1 MRCLVLA
8 FGGLLLAGSAGAVTV
23 PSSGVLA
30 FDVMREGSDIG
41 DHRYT
46 FRDDGEA
53 LSVQVET
60 DVAVKL
66 PLIGVTVYRFEH
78 ESHET
83 WQDGRLSALRSTTN
97 DDGQAHQVDL
107 ADAEGFPA
115 SLWNDAILRQTVLLN
130 TVDGRSMAAS
140 AIDVGPETVQA
151 NGKTVPAHHY
161 RLSGDLTRDLWYDAS
176 GMLVKVAFTA
186 DDGSHIE
193 YTLK

>member
-1 MRCLVLA
+1 MRCLTLA
-8 FGGLLLAGSAGAVTV
+8 LGGLLLAGSAGAETA
-23 PSSGVLA
+23 PSSGVVV

-66 PLIGVTVYRFEH
+66 PLIGVAVFRFEH
-78 ESHET
+78 DSHET
-83 WQDGRLSALRSTTN
+83 WRDGRLATLTSTTN
-97 DDGQAHQVDL
+97 DDGEAHQVNL
-107 ADAEGFPA
+107 ANADGFPA
-115 SLWNDAILRQTVLLN
+115 SLWNDGILEQTMLLN
-130 TVDGRSMAAS
+130 TVDGRSMATS
-140 AIDVGPETVQA
+140 VVHVGPETIQA
-151 NGKTVPAHHY
+151 KGQAVPAHHY
-161 RLSGDLTRDLWYDAS
+161 RLLGDLERDLWYDAS

>member
-1 MRCLVLA
+1 MRCWTLTL
-8 FGGLLLAGSAGAVTV
+8 GGLLLAGSVNAATV
-23 PSSGVLA
+23 PSSGELA

-46 FRDDGEA
+46 FRDDGDA

-66 PLIGVTVYRFEH
+66 PLIGVTVFRFEH
-78 ESHET
+78 DSQET
-83 WQDGRLSALRSTTN
+83 WRDGRLAALQSRTN
-97 DDGQAHQVDL
+97 DDGEAHQVDL
-107 ADAEGFPA
+107 ANAEGFPA
-115 SLWNDAILRQTVLLN
+115 SLWNDAILEQTELLN
-130 TVDGRSMAAS
+130 TVDGRSMATSVVNIGQESVRAK
-140 AIDVGPETVQA
+140 GQ
-151 NGKTVPAHHY
+151 TVPAHHY
-161 RLSGDLTRDLWYDAS
+161 RLLGDLERDLWYDAS

>member
-1 MRCLVLA
+1 MRCLALV
-8 FGGLLLAGSAGAVTV
+8 FGGLLLAGSANAVTV

-30 FDVMREGSDIG
+30 FDVMREGNDIG

-46 FRDDGEA
+46 FLENGKA

-66 PLIGVTVYRFEH
+66 PLIGVTVFRFEH

-83 WQDGRLSALRSTTN
+83 WRDGRLSALRSKTN
-97 DDGQAHQVDL
+97 DDGEEHQVDL
-107 ADAEGFPA
+107 ANAQGFPA
-115 SLWNDAILRQTVLLN
+115 SLWNDAILGQTVLLN
-130 TVDGRSMAAS
+130 MVDGRSMKAS
-140 AIDVGPETVQA
+140 VVDVGPETVQA
-151 NGKTVPAHHY
+151 KGKAVPAHHY
-161 RLSGDLTRDLWYDAS
+161 RLSGDLERELWYDAS